1 MAELAVNLKSIEAN
15 LRFIKNEADRNG
27 LELVFVVKPCHDY
40 APILQLVD
48 RQSPAYLGMSKIQIA
63 RNFSERLSTPVLT
76 TSLPT
81 AHQADDIVRYSKA
94 SLNSD
99 PSILDALDRAAE
111 KYGVKHGYFLMVDV
125 GDLREGVLPHEAPA
139 VMRRILA
146 KNHRNLIFEGLG
158 TNYACANGVQPTY
171 ENLNSLY
178 RLARGLA
185 EEGIRVPKIS
195 LGGSSIIHWMS
206 SEILASWPTQVRIGQ
221 AAFLGTIPVGDE
233 PFVGLRTDT
242 LRFCGTIVEIQDKP
256 AAINGASPLGEQA
269 AVEAIGIRKR
279 AILDFGVVDADPRAL
294 IPRESGVRIVTANSD
309 YTVIDVTG
317 SAESLHIGSSIYFDL
332 KYRAMLQGF
341 LSPYLSKRVVEQLS

>member
-15 LRFIKNEADRNG
+15 LQFIKADADRNG

-48 RQSPAYLGMSKIQIA
+48 RQAPAYLGMSKIQIA
-63 RNFSERLSTPVLT
+63 RNFSAQLKTPVMT

-81 AHQADDIVRYSKA
+81 ALQAEDIVRYSKA

-99 PSILDALDRAAE
+99 PSILDALDSAAE
-111 KYGVKHGYFLMVDV
+111 KHGVKHGYFLMVDV

-139 VMRRILA
+139 VMRAILA
-146 KNHRNLIFEGLG
+146 KRHRNLVFEGFG
-158 TNYACANGVQPTY
+158 TNYACANGVQPSHS
-171 ENLNSLY
+171 NLSCLY
-178 RLARGLA
+178 RLARDLGQ
-185 EEGIRVPKIS
+185 EGISVPKIS

-221 AAFLGTIPVGDE
+221 AALLGTIPVADE

-256 AAINGASPLGEQA
+256 AGIDGGGAVADLGVA
-269 AVEAIGIRKR
+269 ATSEIRKR
-279 AILDFGVVDADPRAL
+279 AILDFGVVDADPKAL
-294 IPRESGVRIVTANSD
+294 IPREAGVRIVTANSD

-317 SAESLHIGSSIYFDL
+317 SAESLRIGSSIYFDL

-341 LSPYLSKRVVEQLS
+341 LSPYLSKRVVEHLS